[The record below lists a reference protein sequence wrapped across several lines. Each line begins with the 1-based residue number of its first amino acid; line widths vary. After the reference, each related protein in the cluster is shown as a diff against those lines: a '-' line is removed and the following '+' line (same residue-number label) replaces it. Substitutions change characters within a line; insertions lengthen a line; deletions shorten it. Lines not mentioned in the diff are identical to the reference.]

1 MEKVIAPIPG
11 KVLEISVKEGQ
22 MVEAEDTV
30 LILEAMKMENE
41 IYCENGGEIEEIK
54 VKVGDSVAANDV
66 LMIIK

>member
-1 MEKVIAPIPG
+1 MEKVIAPFPG
-11 KVLEISVKEGQ
+11 KVLEIAVKEGQ
-22 MVEAEDTV
+22 TIKVDDTV

-41 IYCENGGEIEEIK
+41 IYSDYDGEIEEIK